1 MDVVLFT
8 TQLSRGGAEIQLVRL
23 GQALARRGWKVA
35 VISILPQGVFGEEL
49 KAAGI
54 PLYEC
59 SRSPTLSPPMALV
72 VAARAALQLARWHP
86 AVLVTFN
93 YHGDLLG
100 RVAGRIAGIRAIVAS
115 LRTAHAKT
123 RFREKVYRATEALV
137 DVTVSNSEAALVY
150 MIHRNIL
157 TPAKTLVI
165 PNGIVAAAWP
175 APIRREEARL
185 PFGFPDTAFVW
196 LAVGNLLPAKD
207 YSTLLAA
214 AKQCA
219 AARPEFQL
227 LIAGDGS
234 PEVLASFR
242 DQAARLGLDGRV
254 QFLGIRT
261 DVPFLLRACDA
272 FVLSSAWEGMPNT
285 VMEAMASG
293 VPVVSTDA
301 GGVRELVRQEVD
313 GFIVPCGDPAA
324 LAERMLQMMALEPD
338 ARLGMGAC
346 GRDRIAQA
354 HDHERI
360 TDRWERLL
368 RQMIRATA
376 RPGAGRV
383 SPGPAPADPGVA
395 ALPPPAFVLS
405 LDFELMWGV
414 QDKKSIADYGDHVL
428 GERQAIPAMLEMFRR
443 YGVKAT
449 WAAVGMTLFDSRAE
463 LLRHLPD
470 QLPTYAR
477 QELNPYLALDD
488 VGESERDDPY
498 HFGLSLVRQILD
510 CEGMELASHTFS
522 HFYCMEAG
530 QTEAQ
535 FRADLAASVAASER
549 LAERPISIV
558 FPRNQFNPDYL
569 AACAA
574 MGFNVFRGNDPVWMY
589 RAMERDPGRLKRAA
603 RLLDIYCN
611 LTGDHGFLA
620 RPYPGSNL
628 IDCPSS
634 RFLRPYSPTLAHL
647 DGLRLR
653 RIRQAMESAARAGKC
668 YHLWWHP
675 HNFGAQLRENL
686 AFLEAVLRHHV
697 QLRDRYGVVSMTMGD
712 MAR

>member
-115 LRTAHAKT
+115 LRTAHVKT

-219 AARPEFQL
+219 AVRPEFQL

-234 PEVLASFR
+234 PDVLASFR

-324 LAERMLQMMALEPD
+324 LAERMLQMMALEPE
-338 ARLGMGAC
+338 ARLRMGAC

-395 ALPPPAFVLS
+395 ELPPPAFVLS

-488 VGESERDDPY
+488 VGECERDDPY